1 MFSGVELV
9 SDNMNYSEK
18 YVLPSQFFDFSINRW
33 CEERYDT
40 EDMWRQFN
48 PYEKQKNIYLVS
60 KYQMERREG
69 EEREWELNMLLD
81 KVVNGET
88 KA

>member
-1 MFSGVELV
+1 M
-9 SDNMNYSEK
+9 
-18 YVLPSQFFDFSINRW
+18 
-33 CEERYDT
+33 
-40 EDMWRQFN
+40 
-48 PYEKQKNIYLVS
+48 KNKKIYLVS
-60 KYQMERREG
+60 KYQMERWEG

>member
-48 PYEKQKNIYLVS
+48 PYEKQKNISGVQIS
-60 KYQMERREG
+60 DGEKGGRKEG
-69 EEREWELNMLLD
+69 VRTQH
-81 KVVNGET
+81 VIRQSG
-88 KA
+88 